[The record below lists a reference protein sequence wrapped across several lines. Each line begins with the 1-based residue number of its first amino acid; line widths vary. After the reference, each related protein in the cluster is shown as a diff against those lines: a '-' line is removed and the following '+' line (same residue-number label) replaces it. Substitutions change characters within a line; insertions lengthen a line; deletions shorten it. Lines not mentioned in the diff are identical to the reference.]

1 VRRLLALAAAV
12 LGVAGAACAA
22 RPPLVERWTVVLVDQ
37 GGFTVLH
44 TQTMTAPLY
53 PVLTYSDCPA
63 GPIVR
68 TATERRCSGLEV
80 RRRAFLLFYTDPARH
95 AALYREEGPWSSD

>member
-1 VRRLLALAAAV
+1 MAAAAL
-12 LGVAGAACAA
+12 LGLVGAACAA

-44 TQTMTAPLY
+44 TQTMSAPLY
-53 PVLTYSDCPA
+53 PVLTYSDCPGS

-68 TATERRCSGLEV
+68 TAQRSCSGLDA
-80 RRRAFLLFYTDPARH
+80 RRRVFLLFYTDRGRR
-95 AALYREEGPWSSD
+95 AALYREEGAWSSE